1 MDLTLQLAP
10 LEAFLEH
17 LTGPLSFAKGA
28 SGEARVGEVE
38 AGGLGPR
45 LFPLSR
51 CVMLGSGQ
59 DGENEG
65 KGDFG
70 PKMETY
76 LMASEEGEGVACRAE
91 GGVRQGGV
99 F

>member
-1 MDLTLQLAP
+1 
-10 LEAFLEH
+10 
-17 LTGPLSFAKGA
+17 
-28 SGEARVGEVE
+28 
-38 AGGLGPR
+38 
-45 LFPLSR
+45 
-51 CVMLGSGQ
+51 MLGSGQ

-76 LMASEEGEGVACRAE
+76 LMVSEEGEGVAYRAG

-99 F
+99 FRLEKPSSSGRILQVVEIRGRGRQRFPKTPPGPKIE